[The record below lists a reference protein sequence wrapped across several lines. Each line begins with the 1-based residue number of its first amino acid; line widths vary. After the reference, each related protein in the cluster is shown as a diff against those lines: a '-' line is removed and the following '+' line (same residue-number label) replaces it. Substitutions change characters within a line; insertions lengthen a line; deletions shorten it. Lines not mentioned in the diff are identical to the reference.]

1 MGAVA
6 KVVGIRVA
14 SSPAFPQAKTGVG
27 APAEIVFGRRDP
39 GRACR
44 RSRPA
49 LDDGGVLP
57 AREGAWPRPLRGT
70 LLAWVAPPHEPVHG
84 RRCASGEVGR
94 RSAPIRFRQTE
105 RNESGRSGRSLTSL
119 GALLPTVP
127 EIRYLVSCSRA
138 PPDPPSSW
146 HGRSGADG
154 TKPTLNKDTTAAG
167 TKCNCSI
174 RAVRVCTE
182 SGNVIYMSRGS
193 RSDGAHDDGTVVS
206 GSARADRAVCRSR
219 NFGPIGCTAL

>member
-94 RSAPIRFRQTE
+94 RSAPIRFR
-105 RNESGRSGRSLTSL
+105 
-119 GALLPTVP
+119 PTVP
-127 EIRYLVSCSRA
+127 EIRYLLARLLLTSPTRPAFIMAWSLWRR
-138 PPDPPSSW
+138 PPQ
-146 HGRSGADG
+146 
-154 TKPTLNKDTTAAG
+154 G
-167 TKCNCSI
+167 TKC
-174 RAVRVCTE
+174 
-182 SGNVIYMSRGS
+182 
-193 RSDGAHDDGTVVS
+193 TVE
-206 GSARADRAVCRSR
+206 
-219 NFGPIGCTAL
+219 LK

>member
-127 EIRYLVSCSRA
+127 EIRYLLARLLLTSPTRPAFIMAWSLWRRR
-138 PPDPPSSW
+138 
-146 HGRSGADG
+146 HQADAEQRPYRRRD
-154 TKPTLNKDTTAAG
+154 KMQL
-167 TKCNCSI
+167 
-174 RAVRVCTE
+174 
-182 SGNVIYMSRGS
+182 
-193 RSDGAHDDGTVVS
+193 
-206 GSARADRAVCRSR
+206 
-219 NFGPIGCTAL
+219 